1 MTTSTSVPENA
12 SADEPTEG
20 TIIHDAYQHVPGD
33 ISRIHHK
40 APLIAAA
47 GGLVAISLLVTSFYR
62 MKNTNGGT
70 QDGIIHPN
78 EKSIDG
84 QLTAN
89 YTMDSASSV
98 ESVELGEMMLT
109 PASSVQPNLSYLD
122 HSRAVWQ

>member
-98 ESVELGEMMLT
+98 ESVKLGEMMLT

-122 HSRAVWQ
+122 HSCAVWQ